1 MKEEPGF
8 TQKHSTNN
16 TIYFYQQPVIAN
28 QRHSNDS
35 TLLTRRLS
43 PRVIQDDYY
52 DGFVLCLQ
60 RL

>member
-1 MKEEPGF
+1 MDKFMKEEPGF

-43 PRVIQDDYY
+43 PRVIQDD
-52 DGFVLCLQ
+52 
-60 RL
+60 